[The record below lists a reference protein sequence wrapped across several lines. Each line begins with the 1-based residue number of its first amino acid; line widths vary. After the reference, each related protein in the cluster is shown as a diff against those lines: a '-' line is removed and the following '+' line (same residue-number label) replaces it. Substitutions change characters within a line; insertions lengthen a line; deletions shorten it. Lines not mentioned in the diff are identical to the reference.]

1 MNLTHTSKLKN
12 FQETHAIKKQVVI
25 SLTVNFL
32 FLITYLTVKA
42 IRLKFSPDL
51 ILRQRLILP

>member
-12 FQETHAIKKQVVI
+12 FQETHVIKKQVVI

-42 IRLKFSPDL
+42 IRLKFSPDV